1 MSGKAWTQGQNEPDK
16 WMISATDTEAPSAG
30 KASLWGSD
38 FSEQPI
44 RFDDLSVTPLK

>member
-1 MSGKAWTQGQNEPDK
+1 ME
-16 WMISATDTEAPSAG
+16 DTETPSAG

-44 RFDDLSVTPLK
+44 RFDDLSVAQVK